1 MSNDPTNPA
10 TRPPA
15 PDSPEPDRV
24 DRYNELVADEA
35 ARLTATIAGIRDDEA
50 AGHLTTREAADNRIA
65 VLEAHLTRL
74 RLLRAEYLG
83 TE

>member
-1 MSNDPTNPA
+1 MNDPSSPA

-15 PDSPEPDRV
+15 PADPDRV
-24 DRYNELVADEA
+24 DRYNELVAEEA

-65 VLEAHLTRL
+65 VLEAHLNRL
-74 RLLRAEYLG
+74 RLLRTEYLG
-83 TE
+83 RD